1 MDHDHGA
8 VRRRTSHDQLRS
20 VRSQDQTGRF
30 RGHVQAS
37 GDPACGQVDTS
48 HLPCVGVGH
57 VQRPGISGRHQGTGS
72 QILFGLAGCRHRW
85 NEDPPRPLDT
95 PGEWYLDRKTGILYF
110 YPPCEPTKACIEIGM
125 LSTPMVTMDKVSHVR
140 IEGLVFDLARFH
152 CALVNNS
159 ERCLLAGCTV
169 RRIPG
174 EGFTVKGGRENGI
187 LGCDFHHIGANAA
200 TLVGG
205 DRKTLTPAHYFVEN
219 CQFHSNRG
227 TAVAIDG
234 VGNRVAHN
242 LFFGLDGSAVYGK
255 GGLVGNDHVIEY
267 NVIQRVC
274 TGAGADTGA
283 MGSYGDP
290 TYRVVYRYNLFSN
303 IGIGQEGGRA
313 AIRLDDVIS
322 GMIIY
327 GNIFH
332 RCGDKVFGALQCNSG
347 RDNIADN
354 NVFIECPTV
363 QTGGYILNNQC
374 WETARKK
381 GTATDPLYLARY
393 PELKQ
398 VFEKSGFNHLWRN
411 VYWNCERILKPG
423 WGGINPAS
431 YDIMD
436 PVLYTQEDP
445 GFVDAAKGD
454 YRLKPEAG
462 VLRRIGFRPIP
473 VEEIGLY
480 EDEYRATW
488 PVDRAARKAD
498 GEQNGHDK
506 EKLK

>member
-1 MDHDHGA
+1 
-8 VRRRTSHDQLRS
+8 
-20 VRSQDQTGRF
+20 
-30 RGHVQAS
+30 
-37 GDPACGQVDTS
+37 
-48 HLPCVGVGH
+48 
-57 VQRPGISGRHQGTGS
+57 
-72 QILFGLAGCRHRW
+72 
-85 NEDPPRPLDT
+85 
-95 PGEWYLDRKTGILYF
+95 
-110 YPPCEPTKACIEIGM
+110 
-125 LSTPMVTMDKVSHVR
+125 VR
-140 IEGLVFDLARFH
+140 IEGLVLDLARFH

-174 EGFTVKGGRENGI
+174 EGFTVKGGREDGI

-205 DRKTLTPAHYFVEN
+205 DRKTLTPAYHFVEN

-242 LFFGLDGSAVYGK
+242 LFFDLDGSAVYGK
-255 GGLVGNDHVIEY
+255 GGLIGNDHVIEY

-274 TGAGADTGA
+274 RGAGADTGA

-303 IGIGQEGGRA
+303 IGIGQDGGRA

-332 RCGDKVFGALQCNSG
+332 RCGDKVFGALQYNSG

-354 NVFIECPTV
+354 NVFVECPTV

-398 VFEKSGFNHLWRN
+398 IFEKSGFNHLWRN

-423 WGGINPAS
+423 WAT
-431 YDIMD
+431 
-436 PVLYTQEDP
+436 LYCIFP
-445 GFVDAAKGD
+445 WRIRGFLHCWHLDC
-454 YRLKPEAG
+454 
-462 VLRRIGFRPIP
+462 
-473 VEEIGLY
+473 
-480 EDEYRATW
+480 
-488 PVDRAARKAD
+488 
-498 GEQNGHDK
+498 
-506 EKLK
+506 